1 MKIAVIGGGWY
12 GCHIA
17 SALKAHG
24 ADVTLLEKQ
33 QRLFDEA
40 SGNNQFRLHLGL
52 HYARSAITRHQS
64 RDGFSRFSERYPR
77 FSRPVARNIYVV
89 PRHTSMLD
97 FETYFSIMY
106 SSGIHI
112 EKLPLDQLD
121 FLRRDQLGGALT
133 CLERVVMTQQAREH
147 FTRSLNGTVQLGVS
161 VPTIVDAL
169 ADRGPVLLGER
180 FDWVVD
186 ATWGALAAA
195 REDCYFEPTL
205 LLYYRQRGAQADEP
219 FPALTLVDGNLWSI
233 YPMETEGRYTLSSV
247 THTPLGRYATKAE
260 AYQRLAAI
268 GSDDI
273 AARRRLMEQEVGE
286 IFPDFSDRFEYEGP
300 QLSIKTK
307 PVGRTDDRSASIR
320 REGRIFRVQ
329 SGKIDTI
336 FHAGDAILGALLNG

>member
-24 ADVTLLEKQ
+24 AEVTLLEKQ

-64 RDGFSRFSERYPR
+64 RDGFARFSERYPR
-77 FSRPVARNIYVV
+77 FSQPVARNIYVV
-89 PRHTSMLD
+89 PKHSSMLD

-106 SSGIHI
+106 ASGINI

-121 FLRRDQLGGALT
+121 FLRCDQISGALT
-133 CLERVVMTQQAREH
+133 CGERVVMTQQAREH
-147 FTRSLNGTVQLGVS
+147 FTRTLNGSVRLGVS
-161 VPTIVDAL
+161 VDSVSITDQHSF
-169 ADRGPVLLGER
+169 LLGER

-186 ATWGALAAA
+186 ATWGSLGPPRA
-195 REDCYFEPTL
+195 DCYFEPTV
-205 LLYYRQRGAQADEP
+205 LLYYRQRCGLEP
-219 FPALTLVDGNLWSI
+219 FPAVTLVDGDLWSI
-233 YPMETEGRYTLSSV
+233 YPTDTKGIYTVSSV
-247 THTPLGRYATKAE
+247 AHTPLGRFTTKAE
-260 AYQRLAAI
+260 AYHRLRATSEA
-268 GSDDI
+268 DI
-273 AARRRLMEQEVGE
+273 VAKRLSIEREVRE
-286 IFPDFSDRFEYEGP
+286 VFPQFNDCFEYQGP
-300 QLSIKTK
+300 QFSIKTK

-336 FHAGDAILGALLNG
+336 FHAGDAILGSLFNG